1 MKKVLV
7 AVAATASLPM
17 LLSPIEAEAST
28 GAMEQGEQLAI
39 TAEAEPTETA
49 NDLEA
54 TAVGTKVEDDPAIM
68 AESELDEPTESAEPD
83 SQFVVVNTTTE
94 NDFTDQ
100 FVVTDEIGLNSQAN
114 IAITPE
120 TFDTEEEMGKD
131 TGAPG
136 LGDSFTTTQLA
147 ISKTGLET
155 GLQIKSDTE
164 SAVSSDQSF
173 AENEDEPDETTDSSG
188 QFGTSEDN
196 PAGPGTETTD
206 AAGLDENLVAVNEL
220 SPENQ
225 PATVADSI
233 YPTYQEAYDA
243 MIALKEKYPE
253 GMEWTNYTP
262 YGSSGTLGDGYA
274 WKGGPIN
281 GVNMV
286 GAGCAAFAMILSDAA
301 FDTLPSRTIMSG
313 SFTYDDVKVGDILR
327 INGNSHSV
335 IVLQKT
341 DAGVIIAEGNYNK
354 SVHWGRVL
362 TKEEVMAA
370 NFIVTRYPANFVPSD
385 DAEANKVEHDG
396 TVGNLKWEL
405 TNSGTLTISGSGAIS
420 NFSADSLPK
429 WNDYNSSINT
439 IIIGQGVTSVGDYAF
454 YQSNALSIYIADSVT
469 SIGDYAFAKSQLLSV
484 TIPGKVTTIGK
495 DAFFECQN
503 LVSATVSEGVK
514 SIGDEAFRGCTSLTH
529 IDFPSTITSVGAGAF
544 MDCKK
549 MTRVRFAPGS
559 AVVTMGDNLFSRC
572 WALTD
577 VTLPEKAERISNGMF
592 AGCISLPELY
602 IPAGVT
608 AIYEAGSLSGSPFMN
623 CDRLTVIN
631 FGGSEET
638 WNSIGGKLVIDNF
651 GLAGKTTV
659 NFNVAFVNPFDDD
672 TTTNPDGGDSEDK
685 DSGVSNG
692 SNNSAGTTKP
702 KPGNGNQS
710 TNGSQGDS
718 SQGTNGSQGNNGSQG
733 DGSQNDPAGGNDAN
747 APGASGGQSPSA
759 QAPVISVNTTTPQNA
774 GSNLITTTAV
784 SDGTEAVWVLDRSD
798 SQADGSGTTAKKQ
811 EKVAAAESVNDQDTA
826 GDDSAILSDVI
837 NVEEIAE
844 RLSEL
849 EEENGHLKDTVRNL
863 IVAASVLGAGALGE
877 LFYFLR
883 KIRKIKNLLQ

>member
-28 GAMEQGEQLAI
+28 GATEQGEQLAI
-39 TAEAEPTETA
+39 TAEAEPTESA

-54 TAVGTKVEDDPAIM
+54 TAVGIKAEDDPAIM
-68 AESELDEPTESAEPD
+68 AESELDEATESAEPD

-114 IAITPE
+114 IAITSE
-120 TFDTEEEMGKD
+120 TFDTEEVMGKD

-164 SAVSSDQSF
+164 SVVSSDQSF
-173 AENEDEPDETTDSSG
+173 VENEDKPD
-188 QFGTSEDN
+188 
-196 PAGPGTETTD
+196 ETTD
-206 AAGLDENLVAVNEL
+206 AAGLDENLIAVNEL

-243 MIALKEKYPE
+243 MIALKDKE
-253 GMEWTNYTP
+253 GYKEGTTWTNYTP

-354 SVHWGRVL
+354 TVHWGRVL
-362 TKEEVMAA
+362 TREEVMAA
-370 NFIVTRYPANFVPSD
+370 NFIVTRYPANFVPPD

-396 TVGNLKWEL
+396 TVGNLNWEL
-405 TNSGTLTISGSGAIS
+405 TKSGTLTISGSGAIPD
-420 NFSADSLPK
+420 FSPDDGSVPS
-429 WNDYNSSINT
+429 WNAHTFNT
-439 IIIGQGVTSVGDYAF
+439 VIIEKGVTSIGDYAF
-454 YQSNALSIYIADSVT
+454 YQSNALSIDIADSVT

-514 SIGDEAFRGCTSLTH
+514 SIGDEAFRGCTSLTY

-544 MDCKK
+544 MDCKE

-592 AGCISLPELY
+592 ASCISLPELY

-608 AIYEAGSLSGSPFMN
+608 TIYEAGSPSGSPFMN
-623 CDRLTVIN
+623 CGRLTVIN

-710 TNGSQGDS
+710 TNGSQGGS
-718 SQGTNGSQGNNGSQG
+718 SQGTNGSQGNNGSQ
-733 DGSQNDPAGGNDAN
+733 NDPAGGTDAN
-747 APGASGGQSPSA
+747 APGASVGQSPSA
-759 QAPVISVNTTTPQNA
+759 QAPVISVNTTTLQNS
-774 GSNLITTTAV
+774 GSNVVIATAV

-798 SQADGSGTTAKKQ
+798 SLADGSDTAAKKQ
-811 EKVAAAESVNDQDTA
+811 EKNAADGLVNDQDIA
-826 GDDSAILSDVI
+826 GDNSDMLSDVI
-837 NVEEIAE
+837 NAEEIAE

-849 EEENGHLKDTVRNL
+849 EEENGQLKDTVRNL

-883 KIRKIKNLLQ
+883 KIRKIKNLFQ